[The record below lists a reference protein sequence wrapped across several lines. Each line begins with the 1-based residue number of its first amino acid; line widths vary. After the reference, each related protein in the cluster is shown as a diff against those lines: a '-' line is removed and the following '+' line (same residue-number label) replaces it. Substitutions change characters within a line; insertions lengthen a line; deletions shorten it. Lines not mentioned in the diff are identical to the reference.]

1 MQLVRYNRP
10 TQKNNKYVKVRCR
23 VRIAKFKNQE
33 FQLWLNLLKLMNIS
47 EYLNSTYNQIMT
59 VTMKMMKIIN
69 LKIINQIKKSKKK
82 VVKCSILIIK
92 EIKIKVNFQ
101 KNLTMT
107 QKINNL
113 VCQRFQLIYYKSILL
128 CFNKHKKKVIYNSDK
143 IKRVQIINQLVI
155 INY

>member
-1 MQLVRYNRP
+1 
-10 TQKNNKYVKVRCR
+10 
-23 VRIAKFKNQE
+23 
-33 FQLWLNLLKLMNIS
+33 MNIS

-107 QKINNL
+107 
-113 VCQRFQLIYYKSILL
+113 
-128 CFNKHKKKVIYNSDK
+128 
-143 IKRVQIINQLVI
+143 
-155 INY
+155 